1 MGSTKPLYPSS
12 YDPEL
17 RNGSP
22 RYVAAGTNS
31 CPPSHILEKH
41 FSSPS
46 EESHPR
52 FNALNKSRPRSSAL
66 LNVNDPMAM
75 HLLVETA
82 IVDSNVY
89 EILSFEEVDELKK
102 EHNFLTNRIDA
113 SKRKLALESKVRDA
127 ALSLSRLYSNKK
139 ARGRRSLL
147 GGVSDV
153 TKHTDE
159 ELTASNRKC
168 EDLSQELW
176 RLSNRAV
183 EIQRRLLQHSAG
195 ILGMTHQSSIQQR
208 AYPSSSIPPGSPSS
222 QYTLVNRNV
231 TNSSLT
237 VEFDDRSFYRTPDK
251 LDDFGGYD
259 RRSSYT
265 KFPQLDTGGASRRGS
280 ATIDDP
286 YLGRRLEDLNIQVRN
301 IVLQLTSAQGI
312 PLPQHLQPNGSMGGG
327 SSLQE
332 QLTQLEQS
340 INFIQQHPAPSPTS
354 PGSNFAAQE
363 LERTDTILSTLWDML
378 ILGEEE
384 VRSQKRALRQE
395 GQNNELEY
403 PDSEDEDEDQHAEY
417 SISTFS
423 AKVQALYTRATTL
436 REERTMLRQ
445 QNSQQRS
452 SFEAESA
459 ALKEKHSS
467 REDNLSHELSTLS
480 SQLDAMSNI
489 VEQRE
494 KEIMV
499 VETKSKALSDEL
511 AIIRSELEHRRL
523 EAHRQSEDS
532 SGHGQSDLEEERR
545 ARFEAE
551 EALCAQLKDKEEL
564 LMALQGELEEA
575 REDRDIM
582 KVELDAL
589 TSESNDRLKKLET
602 ELAALVVAKSAA
614 EEAGRSAQSELEVN
628 KSQMSRMDEEM
639 RGLEGKVAEL
649 STEVAMLKAELD
661 SAYGSKSQ
669 RAAETAQARAAA
681 AALEAANKGPQTVD
695 PGLLQEVEA
704 LATKNYELMEELAL
718 LKATKSS
725 GNADLEKRCKVLQA
739 ELDGMLADFENL
751 TKQSI
756 ENENDRIKLEGVID
770 GLRDRCETLETSL
783 ADERVRWLGMRTPS
797 ADGKLG
803 TGRYGDGESTST
815 HVLKTEFKKM
825 MRDMRS
831 ESMKTLRA
839 EQEHR
844 RHLEQQIRAM
854 KQEAISRRGT
864 VSSAKASIS

>member
-1 MGSTKPLYPSS
+1 
-12 YDPEL
+12 
-17 RNGSP
+17 
-22 RYVAAGTNS
+22 
-31 CPPSHILEKH
+31 
-41 FSSPS
+41 
-46 EESHPR
+46 
-52 FNALNKSRPRSSAL
+52 
-66 LNVNDPMAM
+66 MAM

-176 RLSNRAV
+176 RLSNRAM

-208 AYPSSSIPPGSPSS
+208 AYPSSSMPPGSPSS

-259 RRSSYT
+259 RRSSHT

-312 PLPQHLQPNGSMGGG
+312 PLPQHLQPNGSMGGS

-340 INFIQQHPAPSPTS
+340 INFIQQHPAPSPAS

-395 GQNNELEY
+395 GQNNVLEY
-403 PDSEDEDEDQHAEY
+403 PDSEDEEDQHAEY

-452 SFEAESA
+452 RFEAEST

-499 VETKSKALSDEL
+499 AETKSKALSDEL
-511 AIIRSELEHRRL
+511 AIIRSEVRHR
-523 EAHRQSEDS
+523 
-532 SGHGQSDLEEERR
+532 
-545 ARFEAE
+545 
-551 EALCAQLKDKEEL
+551 
-564 LMALQGELEEA
+564 
-575 REDRDIM
+575 
-582 KVELDAL
+582 
-589 TSESNDRLKKLET
+589 
-602 ELAALVVAKSAA
+602 
-614 EEAGRSAQSELEVN
+614 
-628 KSQMSRMDEEM
+628 
-639 RGLEGKVAEL
+639 
-649 STEVAMLKAELD
+649 
-661 SAYGSKSQ
+661 
-669 RAAETAQARAAA
+669 
-681 AALEAANKGPQTVD
+681 
-695 PGLLQEVEA
+695 
-704 LATKNYELMEELAL
+704 
-718 LKATKSS
+718 
-725 GNADLEKRCKVLQA
+725 
-739 ELDGMLADFENL
+739 
-751 TKQSI
+751 
-756 ENENDRIKLEGVID
+756 
-770 GLRDRCETLETSL
+770 
-783 ADERVRWLGMRTPS
+783 
-797 ADGKLG
+797 
-803 TGRYGDGESTST
+803 
-815 HVLKTEFKKM
+815 
-825 MRDMRS
+825 
-831 ESMKTLRA
+831 
-839 EQEHR
+839 
-844 RHLEQQIRAM
+844 
-854 KQEAISRRGT
+854 
-864 VSSAKASIS
+864 

>member
-1 MGSTKPLYPSS
+1 MGPAKPMYPSS

-17 RNGSP
+17 RDGSP
-22 RYVAAGTNS
+22 RYVAAGANS
-31 CPPSHILEKH
+31 CPPSHVLEKH
-41 FSSPS
+41 FSSPP

-52 FNALNKSRPRSSAL
+52 FNALNKTRPRSSAL

-176 RLSNRAV
+176 RLSNRAM

-208 AYPSSSIPPGSPSS
+208 AYPSSSMPPGSPSS

-231 TNSSLT
+231 TSSSLT

-251 LDDFGGYD
+251 LDDFGGFD
-259 RRSSYT
+259 RRSSHT
-265 KFPQLDTGGASRRGS
+265 KFPQLDTGGPSRRGS
-280 ATIDDP
+280 ATFEDP
-286 YLGRRLEDLNIQVRN
+286 YLGRRLEDLNIQARN
-301 IVLQLTSAQGI
+301 IVLQLTSAQGMS
-312 PLPQHLQPNGSMGGG
+312 LPQHLQPNGTNVSGGN
-327 SSLQE
+327 SLQE
-332 QLTQLEQS
+332 QLSKLEQS
-340 INFIQQHPAPSPTS
+340 INFIQHHPAPAPAS
-354 PGSNFAAQE
+354 PGSNLAAQE

-384 VRSQKRALRQE
+384 VRSQKHALKQ
-395 GQNNELEY
+395 GDQNNEFEY
-403 PDSEDEDEDQHAEY
+403 PDSEDEDQDQHAEY

-436 REERTMLRQ
+436 REERAMLRQ
-445 QNSQQRS
+445 QNSQQRYR
-452 SFEAESA
+452 FEAELA
-459 ALKEKHSS
+459 VLKEKHAS
-467 REDNLSHELSTLS
+467 REDDLSHELSTLS
-480 SQLDAMSNI
+480 SQLDALSNI

-494 KEIMV
+494 KDIMV
-499 VETKSKALSDEL
+499 AESKSKALSAEL
-511 AIIRSELEHRRL
+511 VAMRSELDKQQRL
-523 EAHRQSEDS
+523 EAQVGDS
-532 SGHGQSDLEEERR
+532 PGDLEEERR

-551 EALCAQLKDKEEL
+551 EVLCAQLKDKEEL

-589 TSESNDRLKKLET
+589 TSESDNRMKKLEA
-602 ELAALVVAKSAA
+602 EVAALNVVKSAT
-614 EEAGRSAQSELEVN
+614 EEAARNAQSELEAN
-628 KSQMSRMDEEM
+628 RSQMSRMDEEM

-681 AALEAANKGPQTVD
+681 AALEAANKGPQIVD

-718 LKATKSS
+718 LKAAKSS

-739 ELDGMLADFENL
+739 ELDGMLVDFENL

-844 RHLEQQIRAM
+844 RQLEQQIRAM